1 MSLVVFFGPCLF
13 RCSGANG
20 FRRLLRG
27 SGGHSDDSAQR
38 GSTRLNPAA
47 ELVLP
52 VFAKVARDASDAEIK
67 KAYRKD
73 LETWDLHGFFN
84 GFFNGN
90 GGIHRYLGP

>member
-1 MSLVVFFGPCLF
+1 MSLVVFFGPLLF

-27 SGGHSDDSAQR
+27 SGGHSAQS
-38 GSTRLNPAA
+38 GSTRLNRAA

-52 VFAKVARDASDAEIK
+52 VFVEVARDASDAEIK

-84 GFFNGN
+84 SFFNDC
-90 GGIHRYLGP
+90 